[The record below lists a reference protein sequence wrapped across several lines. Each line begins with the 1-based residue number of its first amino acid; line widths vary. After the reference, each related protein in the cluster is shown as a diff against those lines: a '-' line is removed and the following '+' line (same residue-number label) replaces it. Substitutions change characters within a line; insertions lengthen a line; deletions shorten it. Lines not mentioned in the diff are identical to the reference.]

1 MSTRLASLS
10 TAVLALSTVTSLVA
24 CSDDPPADEQELIT
38 SVILTFTPSGGGT
51 ALVFEVDDPDGDGG
65 SAPTVD
71 PIALPAGSYTL
82 AIAFENRLEDPPE
95 DITLE
100 VADEADEHQ
109 VFLTG
114 SAVFGPASTTANA
127 ALTHAYADTDADG
140 NPIGLANTIT
150 AAAGSGNLIVTLRH
164 LPPLD
169 GTPVKTAELA
179 AQVAASGLSSIGGE
193 SDASVTFPVSVP

>member
-1 MSTRLASLS
+1 MFTRSA
-10 TAVLALSTVTSLVA
+10 LALLSITSLVA
-24 CSDDPPADEQELIT
+24 CGDDPDADEQELIT
-38 SVILTFTPSGGGT
+38 TVILSFTPSGGGT
-51 ALVFEVDDPDGDGG
+51 ALVFEFDDPDGDGG
-65 SAPTVD
+65 DAPSID
-71 PIALPAGSYTL
+71 PIDLPAGSYTL
-82 AIAFENRLEDPPE
+82 AIGFENRLETPAE
-95 DITLE
+95 DITAE
-100 VADEADEHQ
+100 VADEAEEHQ

-169 GTPVKTAELA
+169 GTPVKTADLA
-179 AQVAASGLSSIGGE
+179 AQVAASGLASIGGD